1 MKKKLDRRKTEI
13 YHRSDSVFF
22 FFGLVSSHKILRQF
36 EALMGGSPHAPS
48 QETANSSHQATIYQP
63 PPATDSS
70 LPTHSADNPHL
81 NHHQPDVSSAG
92 VTQPQNYP
100 SSLASRATAQI
111 NSSEELRNDSHEE
124 KVVPIS
130 QRELLHNP
138 SEPSRT
144 AEVELVDEAS
154 EKPRVSRLSL
164 FSGMELVTKGRP
176 LCQTEMD
183 PADDG
188 LRENPAVA
196 PDSSQPVSAFSFL
209 NF

>member
-1 MKKKLDRRKTEI
+1 
-13 YHRSDSVFF
+13 
-22 FFGLVSSHKILRQF
+22 
-36 EALMGGSPHAPS
+36 MGGSPHA
-48 QETANSSHQATIYQP
+48 QEMANSSHQATIYQP
-63 PPATDSS
+63 PTATDSS
-70 LPTHSADNPHL
+70 LPTQSADNIHL
-81 NHHQPDVSSAG
+81 NHHQPDILSAG

-100 SSLASRATAQI
+100 SSLASLATAQR
-111 NSSEELRNDSHEE
+111 NSSEELRNDSNEE

-130 QRELLHNP
+130 QQELLHNQP
-138 SEPSRT
+138 EPGRT

-154 EKPRVSRLSL
+154 DLNTGEYFPPTVEPHCEKPCVSRLSL

-183 PADDG
+183 TADDG
-188 LRENPAVA
+188 SRENPAVA